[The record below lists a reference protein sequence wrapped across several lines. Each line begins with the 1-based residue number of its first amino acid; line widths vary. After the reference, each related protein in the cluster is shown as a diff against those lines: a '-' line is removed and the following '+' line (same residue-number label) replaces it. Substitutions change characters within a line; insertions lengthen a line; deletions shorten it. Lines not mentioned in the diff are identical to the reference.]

1 MAADVAREGELLEEL
16 LHPLGILALVGID
29 LGVRSLKV
37 AGGQDT
43 RSAMTGA
50 GHEDDVQVV
59 ALDHAVQVRPDER
72 KRRARAPVAEQPML
86 DVLHAERLAQ
96 QRIVSQVDHAD
107 GQVVA
112 STPPRM
118 HAVELLRIEWPRS
131 DGVGGRLPRD
141 TTFRRH
147 AAPPES
153 IEILTPRASAP
164 CAPQILD
171 QTIVGTS
178 KYS

>member
-72 KRRARAPVAEQPML
+72 KRWARAPADCLAGRSCRRPGSCKHTTTHACGRAPLHRVAP
-86 DVLHAERLAQ
+86 
-96 QRIVSQVDHAD
+96 
-107 GQVVA
+107 
-112 STPPRM
+112 
-118 HAVELLRIEWPRS
+118 
-131 DGVGGRLPRD
+131 
-141 TTFRRH
+141 FRR
-147 AAPPES
+147 
-153 IEILTPRASAP
+153 RWR
-164 CAPQILD
+164 
-171 QTIVGTS
+171 
-178 KYS
+178 